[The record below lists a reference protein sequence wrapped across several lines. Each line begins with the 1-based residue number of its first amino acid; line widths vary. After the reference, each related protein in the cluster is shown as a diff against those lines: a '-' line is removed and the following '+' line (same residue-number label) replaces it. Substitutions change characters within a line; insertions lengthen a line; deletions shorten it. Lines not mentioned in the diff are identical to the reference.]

1 MPGENLLKKRL
12 VIGITGTTGVI
23 YGVRLLEVLNNI
35 IDIEIHLIISEAG
48 ELCIAHETDW
58 RLEDIKA
65 LADYNYGIHD
75 IGAPVSSGS
84 FLRHG
89 MVIIP
94 CSMKTL
100 SALANSYSE
109 NLIIRAGDVT
119 LKEQKKLI
127 LVPRETPLH
136 LGHLKNMVRAAEIG
150 AAILPP
156 FPSFYQKPETVQDI
170 IDHTIGR
177 ILDNLD
183 INHNLTPRWEGLA
196 DA

>member
-1 MPGENLLKKRL
+1 MLKKRL
-12 VIGITGTTGVI
+12 VIGISGTTGVI
-23 YGVRLLEVLNNI
+23 YGIRLLEVLNNI
-35 IDIEIHLIISEAG
+35 KDIETHLIISEAG
-48 ELCIAHETDW
+48 ELCLAHETDQ

-75 IGAPVSSGS
+75 IGAPISSGS
-84 FLRHG
+84 FLIYG

-109 NLIIRAGDVT
+109 NLIIRAGDVA
-119 LKEQKKLI
+119 LKEQKKLV

-136 LGHLKNMVRAAEIG
+136 IGHLKNMVRAAEIG
-150 AAILPP
+150 ATILPP
-156 FPSFYQKPETVQDI
+156 FPSFYHKPETVQDI

-183 INHNLTPRWEGLA
+183 IEHNLTPRWEGLA
-196 DA
+196 DG

>member
-1 MPGENLLKKRL
+1 MSEENLLKKRL
-12 VIGITGTTGVI
+12 VIGISGTTGVI
-23 YGVRLLEVLNNI
+23 YGIRLLEVLNNI
-35 IDIEIHLIISEAG
+35 KDIETHLIISEAG
-48 ELCIAHETDW
+48 ELCLAHETDQ

-75 IGAPVSSGS
+75 IGAPISSGS
-84 FLRHG
+84 FLIYG

-109 NLIIRAGDVT
+109 NLIIRAGDVA
-119 LKEQKKLI
+119 LKEQKKLV

-136 LGHLKNMVRAAEIG
+136 IGHLKNMVRAAEIG
-150 AAILPP
+150 ATILPP
-156 FPSFYQKPETVQDI
+156 FPSFYHKPETVQDI

-183 INHNLTPRWEGLA
+183 IEHNLTPRWEGLA
-196 DA
+196 DG